1 MKAIREEM
9 HTPLFYLRVCVMYVG
24 KEGKLL
30 RSFSFSDYL
39 PGSFKLEFAIVNK
52 MLF

>member
-1 MKAIREEM
+1 MKAIREEI
-9 HTPLFYLRVCVMYVG
+9 HTLLFYLRVCVGM
-24 KEGKLL
+24 EGKLL